1 MEEVSEVM
9 REHVILEQLSL
20 NTTHFLC
27 ITVSFN
33 KGLAN
38 FSNLKTTDQK
48 LGKKVTQQL
57 LPTFLF
63 NTVYLLIFQQV
74 SPEMA
79 SNASKSHL

>member
-9 REHVILEQLSL
+9 REPVTLEQL
-20 NTTHFLC
+20 
-27 ITVSFN
+27 TVSFN

-79 SNASKSHL
+79 SNASESHL